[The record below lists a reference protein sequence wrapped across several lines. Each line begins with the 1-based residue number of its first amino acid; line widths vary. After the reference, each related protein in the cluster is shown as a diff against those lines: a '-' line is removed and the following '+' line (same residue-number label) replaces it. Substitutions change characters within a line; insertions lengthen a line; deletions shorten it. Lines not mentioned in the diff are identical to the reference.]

1 MYKGFKVAKSTQP
14 LSSHPFQLHVMSG
27 ELEIP
32 RSGVYTPPPPQCAHF
47 KRSSALEALKKLFC
61 SFIYWLLSGF
71 RWNTGLLN
79 RNRAYNTAWQYWK
92 YGYYFLSWYFIIIP
106 SICHFFTQIYLLL
119 ISFYKFTWGFL
130 KFFMWIRICE

>member
-79 RNRAYNTAWQYWK
+79 WNRAYNTASQYWK
-92 YGYYFLSWYFIIIP
+92 YRYYFLSWYFIII
-106 SICHFFTQIYLLL
+106 SCICRFFTQIYLLL
-119 ISFYKFTWGFL
+119 ISFYKFVWGFL